1 MYYLSTLF
9 W

>member
-1 MYYLSTLF
+1 MNYISTLF